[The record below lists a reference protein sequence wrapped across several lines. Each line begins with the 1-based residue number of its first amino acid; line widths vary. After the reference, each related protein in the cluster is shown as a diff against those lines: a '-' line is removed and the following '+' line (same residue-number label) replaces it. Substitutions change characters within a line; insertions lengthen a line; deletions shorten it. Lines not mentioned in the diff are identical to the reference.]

1 MHQTHVK
8 TEVYA
13 VKTRIWDYI
22 GALVKIVER
31 IVVERIANHAQVI
44 EKKNF

>member
-22 GALVKIVER
+22 GALVKI

-44 EKKNF
+44 EKKIF